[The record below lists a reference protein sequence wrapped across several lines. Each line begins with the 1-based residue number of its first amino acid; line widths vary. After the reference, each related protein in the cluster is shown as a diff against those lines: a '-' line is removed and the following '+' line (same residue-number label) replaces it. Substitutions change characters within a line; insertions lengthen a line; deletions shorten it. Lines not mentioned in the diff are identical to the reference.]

1 MSSASAGLDLGHIQG
16 PTPHP
21 PGLFLLG
28 FGSGGGGPDDHPTDI
43 DTEAQEEEIGSLWSP
58 RRLSG
63 ASETVFSLPER
74 T

>member
-1 MSSASAGLDLGHIQG
+1 MLDLTSDTFKGQP
-16 PTPHP
+16 PTLPASFSW
-21 PGLFLLG
+21 GLG
-28 FGSGGGGPDDHPTDI
+28 AEGGGPDDHPTDI